1 MAKRYRVTLTN
12 EERDALDRMISRGK
26 ADARKLA
33 HARVLLQADASEAG
47 PGWADAAIV
56 GALRVSART
65 VERVR
70 QRFVGQGLEAALL
83 PKPSSRIYA
92 RKLDGAQEAKLIA
105 LACSDPPDGKARW
118 TLRLLAEQRVAL
130 EIVSDVSHETVR
142 QVLGEKCTQAASAPD
157 VVHPAQA
164 LGRVRLPRRTKWF
177 AGHGRR
183 AGRVLPARRS
193 AAAGGLPGRMQQAT
207 DR

>member
-1 MAKRYRVTLTN
+1 MAKRCRVALTS
-12 EERDALDRMISRGK
+12 EERDALDRMISRGR
-26 ADARKLA
+26 ADARNLA
-33 HARVLLQADASEAG
+33 HARVVLQADASEMG
-47 PGWADAAIV
+47 PGWTDAAIAE
-56 GALRVSART
+56 ALRVSART

-70 QRFVGQGLEAALL
+70 QRLVEQGLEAALL

-105 LACSDPPDGKARW
+105 LACSDPPDGKTRW

-130 EIVSDVSHETVR
+130 EIVSDLSHETVR
-142 QVLGEKCTQAASAPD
+142 QVLGEKCAQAASAPN

-164 LGRVRLPRRTKWF
+164 IGRVRLPRRTERF

-183 AGRVLPARRS
+183 AGRVVPARRS
-193 AAAGGLPGRMQQAT
+193 AAPSCRPG
-207 DR
+207 

>member
-1 MAKRYRVTLTN
+1 MAKRYWVTLTS
-12 EERDALDRMISRGK
+12 EERNALDRMISRGR

-47 PGWADAAIV
+47 LGWADAAIV
-56 GALRVSART
+56 EALRVSART

-70 QRFVGQGLEAALL
+70 QRFVEQGLEAALL

-105 LACSDPPDGKARW
+105 LACSDPPAGKKRW
-118 TLRLLAEQRVAL
+118 TLRLLAERMVAL
-130 EIVSDVSHETVR
+130 EIVSDLSHETVR
-142 QVLGEKCTQAASAPD
+142 QVLGEKCAQAASAPN
-157 VVHPAQA
+157 VVHSAQA
-164 LGRVRLPRRTKWF
+164 IGRVRLPRRTERF

-183 AGRVLPARRS
+183 AGRVWPARRS
-193 AAAGGLPGRMQQAT
+193 AAPGCVPG
-207 DR
+207 